1 MTEWLNA
8 HFGADAATYL
18 SLLVGVLAL
27 FGIGGGILI
36 RPPTFTTHPMNLLRT
51 L

>member
-8 HFGADAATYL
+8 HFGADTATYF

-27 FGIGGGILI
+27 FGIGGGVTYRI
-36 RPPTFTTHPMNLLRT
+36 RQQNNIKQNAKKT
-51 L
+51 

>member
-18 SLLVGVLAL
+18 SLLVGVLS
-27 FGIGGGILI
+27 
-36 RPPTFTTHPMNLLRT
+36 TTDEK
-51 L
+51 